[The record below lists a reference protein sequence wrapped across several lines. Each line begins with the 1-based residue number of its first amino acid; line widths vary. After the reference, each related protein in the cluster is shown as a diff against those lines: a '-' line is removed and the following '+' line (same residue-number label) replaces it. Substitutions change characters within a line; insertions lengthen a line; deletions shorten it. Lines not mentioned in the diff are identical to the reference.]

1 MNDIAAPVIKIIL
14 SERATAALLAASECF
29 AIVGKG
35 SYPEAPGRMVI
46 YCQAVPMATATA
58 ACQILAG
65 SHRAQRVKVPA
76 AGTATAPQ
84 ASDRSDTPDRRP
96 DATPA
101 NLDASPTIAGNRPAQ
116 PILAFP

>member
-1 MNDIAAPVIKIIL
+1 MIATPVIKIIL
-14 SERATAALLAASECF
+14 SERSTAALLACGECF
-29 AIVGKG
+29 QIVGRS
-35 SYPEAPGRMVI
+35 SYPDQPGRMVI
-46 YCQAVPMATATA
+46 FCQPCPMELATA
-58 ACQILAG
+58 ACQILDGTHKAV
-65 SHRAQRVKVPA
+65 RVKVAA